1 MKNTMNNKYIEEV
14 KKHNARIGKRSNVAI
29 RKYPNY
35 SLIVFEVLNKFHAD
49 EIGYKS
55 ALETLKNANC
65 TPEDIKFFI
74 RNSLV

>member
-1 MKNTMNNKYIEEV
+1 MNNK
-14 KKHNARIGKRSNVAI
+14 
-29 RKYPNY
+29 
-35 SLIVFEVLNKFHAD
+35 VLQILKEFKND

-55 ALETLKNANC
+55 ALDTLKNANC